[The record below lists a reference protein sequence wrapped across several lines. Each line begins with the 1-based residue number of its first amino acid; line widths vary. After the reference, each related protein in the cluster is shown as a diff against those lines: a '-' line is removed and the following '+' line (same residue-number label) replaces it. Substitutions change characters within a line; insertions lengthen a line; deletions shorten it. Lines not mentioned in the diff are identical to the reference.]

1 MPLNLREGKSGQV
14 SMLRYLLG
22 APIANQVRRALR
34 TEQKEKI
41 SKQEAD
47 MQVDDN
53 RSDMSRK
60 VTLVQRRRDI
70 LDKRRKERK
79 S

>member
-1 MPLNLREGKSGQV
+1 
-14 SMLRYLLG
+14 
-22 APIANQVRRALR
+22 
-34 TEQKEKI
+34 
-41 SKQEAD
+41 